1 MSEKT
6 VSSVTQVM
14 EPEQVDHL
22 PIKYVEY
29 MEMYV
34 GNARQAAY
42 FLARSFGFETFAYR
56 GLETG
61 TRDRVSYALR
71 QGQCVIVVTGALT
84 TGTDVGAFIAAHG
97 DGVKDV
103 AFAVADVEGAYRE
116 AVARGAIAITAPH
129 EETDEFGTVTKAVI
143 GTYGDTVHTLIDRE
157 RYTGVLAPGFRPY
170 QGGLTTK
177 PAGLTAFDHLVG
189 NVELGK
195 MNEWVRYYQRAL
207 GFSQYISFEDDD
219 ISTEYSALMSK
230 VMQNDSGRIKLPIN
244 EPAVGRKKSQIQE
257 YLDFFGGPGVQ
268 HIAILTHDIVATV
281 EDLLARG
288 VEFLRT
294 PDSYYDELRARFG
307 QLDEGIDNLQRLNIL
322 VDQDEEGYLLQIFT
336 KPIVDR
342 PTVFFEI
349 IQRKG
354 SRGFG
359 KGNFRALFE
368 AIEREQELR
377 GNL

>member
-1 MSEKT
+1 MDGTE
-6 VSSVTQVM
+6 
-14 EPEQVDHL
+14 VDHL

-42 FLARSFGFETFAYR
+42 FLAKSFGFEPFAYR

-84 TGTDVGAFIAAHG
+84 GNTDVGAFLTAHG
-97 DGVKDV
+97 DGVRDV
-103 AFAVADVEGAYRE
+103 AFAVSDVRSAYRE
-116 AVARGAIAITAPH
+116 AVARGAIPVMEPR
-129 EETDEFGTVTKAVI
+129 EETDEFGTVTHAVI
-143 GTYGDTVHTLIDRE
+143 GTYGDTVHSLIDRE
-157 RYTGVLAPGFRPY
+157 GYQGVLTPGFRPY
-170 QGGLTTK
+170 QGGLKTTS
-177 PAGLTAFDHLVG
+177 AGLTQFDHLVG

-195 MNEWVRYYQRAL
+195 MNDWVRYYQRAL

-281 EDLLARG
+281 EELTARG
-288 VEFLRT
+288 VEFLKT
-294 PDSYYDELRARFG
+294 PESYYQELRERFG
-307 QLDEGIDNLQRLNIL
+307 QLDEGIDNLERLSIL